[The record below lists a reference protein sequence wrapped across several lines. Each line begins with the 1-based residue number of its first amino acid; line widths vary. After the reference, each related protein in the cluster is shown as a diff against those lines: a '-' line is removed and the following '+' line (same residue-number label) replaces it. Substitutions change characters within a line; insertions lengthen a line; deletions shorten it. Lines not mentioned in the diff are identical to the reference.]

1 MCIRDRT
8 QHHLRRQ
15 PGGHG
20 ETAPIRDAVRSHG
33 PAPLDLVPVNGFETI
48 LEIVRT
54 ILANVDAYN
63 VDPSTLH
70 RGRDINSSTRSATSN
85 WAVRVRVSHPSLSE
99 GNARTATTSRS
110 LITTTTARSD
120 EEFFVE
126 VKVAFRSYL
135 PVFDIFIARS
145 SRMAGNQVVV
155 IGGGLAGLSA
165 AHTVLE
171 RGGTVVLLDK
181 MAFLGTNA
189 TQGN

>member
-1 MCIRDRT
+1 M
-8 QHHLRRQ
+8 
-15 PGGHG
+15 
-20 ETAPIRDAVRSHG
+20 
-33 PAPLDLVPVNGFETI
+33 PVNGFETI

-110 LITTTTARSD
+110 LVTTTTARSD